1 MESQEFACR
10 PEVYVAEPK
19 VYAVSGSNATLQCRI
34 LGNPPPAVKWVL
46 NGRVIKN
53 RSAPLKAKPGQLYLI
68 QSVATREG
76 LKFIMIAKQ
85 PFQQIPN
92 FTHVIPGGIELNHS
106 LTITGVT
113 SNDLG
118 TYSCVA
124 INNGGVSE
132 EEVTL
137 TFDSPG
143 SVGGILPLDE
153 KQLTIIIG
161 VASGVLLIL
170 IVLLIILCCCCR

>member
-1 MESQEFACR
+1 MQDPGKPSSCRQVGSQRAGDQEQVGSADCQAGPDLSHSVR
-10 PEVYVAEPK
+10 GYDGRYVEEAQK
-19 VYAVSGSNATLQCRI
+19 QITKQI
-34 LGNPPPAVKWVL
+34 L
-46 NGRVIKN
+46 
-53 RSAPLKAKPGQLYLI
+53 
-68 QSVATREG
+68 
-76 LKFIMIAKQ
+76 F
-85 PFQQIPN
+85 FQ
-92 FTHVIPGGIELNHS
+92 GGIELNHS

-113 SNDLG
+113 SSDLG

-132 EEVTL
+132 MEVTL

-153 KQLTIIIG
+153 KQLTIVIG

>member
-1 MESQEFACR
+1 MEEADNKKITNKSC
-10 PEVYVAEPK
+10 
-19 VYAVSGSNATLQCRI
+19 
-34 LGNPPPAVKWVL
+34 
-46 NGRVIKN
+46 
-53 RSAPLKAKPGQLYLI
+53 
-68 QSVATREG
+68 
-76 LKFIMIAKQ
+76 
-85 PFQQIPN
+85 FQ
-92 FTHVIPGGIELNHS
+92 GGIELNHS

-113 SNDLG
+113 SSDLG

-132 EEVTL
+132 KEVTL

-153 KQLTIIIG
+153 KQLTIVIG

>member
-1 MESQEFACR
+1 MEE
-10 PEVYVAEPK
+10 AEQRNYK
-19 VYAVSGSNATLQCRI
+19 T
-34 LGNPPPAVKWVL
+34 NPV
-46 NGRVIKN
+46 
-53 RSAPLKAKPGQLYLI
+53 
-68 QSVATREG
+68 
-76 LKFIMIAKQ
+76 
-85 PFQQIPN
+85 FQ
-92 FTHVIPGGIELNHS
+92 GGIELNHS

-113 SNDLG
+113 SSDLG

-132 EEVTL
+132 MEVTL

-153 KQLTIIIG
+153 KQLTIVIG

>member
-1 MESQEFACR
+1 MEEAQ
-10 PEVYVAEPK
+10 K
-19 VYAVSGSNATLQCRI
+19 
-34 LGNPPPAVKWVL
+34 
-46 NGRVIKN
+46 
-53 RSAPLKAKPGQLYLI
+53 
-68 QSVATREG
+68 
-76 LKFIMIAKQ
+76 
-85 PFQQIPN
+85 QQIYKINPV
-92 FTHVIPGGIELNHS
+92 FQGGIELNHS

-113 SNDLG
+113 SSDLG

-132 EEVTL
+132 KEVTL

-153 KQLTIIIG
+153 KQLTIVIG